1 MNKKQK
7 KQQERARKRRLEK
20 LKAKIKYP
28 SSLNEW
34 SEKKMKESRERRHKP
49 TIKCNV
55 GFEYKKEKR

>member
-1 MNKKQK
+1 MSKLKKK
-7 KQQERARKRRLEK
+7 QERAKKRRLEK

-49 TIKCNV
+49 TIKIKV
-55 GFEYKKEKR
+55 GFEYKKDK